1 MFLIKLFVIGDEFMY
16 IPYGNEILNE
26 KDITELIEGKSDFKV
41 AKDMTKGTKREDM
54 HAFCLSVKV
63 ATLNEI
69 IDEDYEEFNIEEIE
83 EDDLFEEYL
92 SLAEEMALD
101 MEEFLPEAAVIDAKA
116 YKWDKSDN
124 DIKIIVLIGTDE
136 TDERKMKDVM
146 KRLLTQV
153 E

>member
-1 MFLIKLFVIGDEFMY
+1 MY